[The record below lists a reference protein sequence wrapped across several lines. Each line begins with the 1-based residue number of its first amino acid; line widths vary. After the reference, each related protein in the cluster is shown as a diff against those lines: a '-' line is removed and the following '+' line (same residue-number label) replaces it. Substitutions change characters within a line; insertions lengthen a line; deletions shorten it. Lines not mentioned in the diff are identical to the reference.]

1 MHRRFFPQLTF
12 VALMWGC
19 LAGIATAELK
29 LEKDPENVVASR
41 LEGSWQVSSQLAKRL
56 SGERRVLLQS
66 VSFKSDPTMLAK
78 VPAAH
83 AEAITAKSG
92 KVYFAGYI
100 TFKDQELPFL
110 LTTLHGNP
118 HIVLWMEQGGDRF
131 GNIESMNI
139 MLAVAE
145 EKQNDLMFLGGDFN
159 NQPFNPYERVKVDEN
174 Q

>member
-1 MHRRFFPQLTF
+1 MRRRFFPQFTF
-12 VALMWGC
+12 VALVWGC
-19 LAGIATAELK
+19 LVGVATAELK
-29 LEKDPENVVASR
+29 LENDPENVVASR

-56 SGERRVLLQS
+56 SSDRRVFLQS
-66 VSFKSDPTMLAK
+66 VSFKSDPTMLSK
-78 VPAAH
+78 VPEAH
-83 AEAITAKSG
+83 AAAISAKTG
-92 KVYFAGYI
+92 KVYLAGYI
-100 TFKDQELPFL
+100 TFNDKELPFL

-159 NQPFNPYERVKVDEN
+159 NQPFNAYERVKEDGN
-174 Q
+174 K